1 MGAMS
6 SDRSGRQGQIFEF
19 LARLPARVW
28 LQGVLALIG
37 IAVLAFLGFA
47 LIAGVAAAFVL
58 VVLAY
63 KAKAWFL
70 GLINGS
76 SPPARRGRP
85 KAIDVEYEVVERK
98 NGKRRH

>member
-28 LQGVLALIG
+28 LQGILAIIG
-37 IAVLAFLGFA
+37 LAVLTFLGFA
-47 LIAGVAAAFVL
+47 LIAGVAAALVL

-70 GLINGS
+70 DLFRGS
-76 SPPARRGRP
+76 STPARGRRP
-85 KAIDVEYEVVERK
+85 KAIDVERK
-98 NGKRRH
+98 DGDRRR